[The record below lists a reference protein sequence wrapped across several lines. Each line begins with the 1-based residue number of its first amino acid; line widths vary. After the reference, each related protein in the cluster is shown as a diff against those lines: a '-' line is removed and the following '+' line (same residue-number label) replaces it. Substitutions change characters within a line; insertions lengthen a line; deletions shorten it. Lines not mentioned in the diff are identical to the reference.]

1 MNFWHILAAIG
12 IFGLLILIHELGHF
26 ISARAFGVS
35 IKEFSI
41 GMGPKLFSITSKKSG
56 IKYSLG
62 ILPIGGYVAMVGE
75 DEESDDENAFH
86 KKAVWKRMI
95 ITAAGAAVNIIA
107 GIIVMAILVG
117 TQETL
122 YSNEIKAFIRDENG
136 YSVSESAGLMIGDRV
151 VEVDGVNVHIYDEVY
166 YEITRRGVNPID
178 ITVIRGGER
187 VVIHDVEYV
196 RFVESGAEF
205 ASPDIYPGA
214 ETKTFSSVTK
224 HAFLRST
231 STIKMIWESL
241 YDLVTGRYGA
251 EAISGPIGTTKI
263 LGEAASISLSYFVY
277 LAVIIS
283 MNLGVMNLLPLPA
296 LDGGR
301 LLFQAIELVTRK
313 RIKPEIEGYI
323 HFAGIVILMLLMVYI
338 SVKDVIN
345 LF

>member
-26 ISARAFGVS
+26 IAARAFGVTV
-35 IKEFSI
+35 KEFSI

-95 ITAAGAAVNIIA
+95 ITAAGAIVNIIA
-107 GIIVMAILVG
+107 GILVMSILVG
-117 TQETL
+117 TEAKL
-122 YSNEIKAFIRDENG
+122 PSNTIADFARDENG
-136 YSVSESAGLMIGDRV
+136 YSVSESAGVMAGDRV
-151 VEVDGVNVHIYDEVY
+151 IKIDGVRVHVMNETY
-166 YEITRRGVNPID
+166 YEISMRGINPID
-178 ITVIRGGER
+178 ITVERNGEI
-187 VVIHDVEYV
+187 VVIEDVTYATET
-196 RFVESGAEF
+196 ESGVLLALPDLIPLAE
-205 ASPDIYPGA
+205 D
-214 ETKTFSSVTK
+214 KTVGNVLK
-224 HAFLRST
+224 HAVYRST
-231 STIKMIWESL
+231 LTIKSIWESVFNL
-241 YDLVTGRYGA
+241 ITGRFTT
-251 EAISGPIGTTKI
+251 EAIAGPIGTTKL
-263 LGEAASISLSYFVY
+263 LGEAASQSFSDFVY
-277 LAVIIS
+277 LSVIIS

-301 LLFQAIELVTRK
+301 LVFQAIELVTRK

-323 HFAGIVILMLLMVYI
+323 HFAGIVLLMILMVMI
-338 SVKDVIN
+338 TVKDVIS